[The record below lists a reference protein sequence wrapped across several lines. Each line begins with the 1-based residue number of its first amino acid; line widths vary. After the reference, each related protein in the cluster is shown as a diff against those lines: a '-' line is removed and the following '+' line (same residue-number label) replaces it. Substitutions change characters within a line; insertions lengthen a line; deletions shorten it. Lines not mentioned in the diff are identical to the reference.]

1 MDTKKN
7 QRGGAR
13 RGAGRPKGTSKLYTF
28 RADKEVSA
36 LIDVQENKTEFLRRC
51 VTKELRERRLMEL
64 GEVIPANNIK
74 PLTLPF
80 FDIKIVAGFPIP
92 LSNDEKK
99 QDIELGSMLCPHPES
114 SYLIRVQGNS
124 MIDAGVNDGD
134 ILIVDKSNRAPTAK
148 EIAVCELNGEYT
160 VKRVIEDSEGL
171 WLVPANPEYP
181 KIKVTEGDDFSV
193 WGVVSYIIHKPH

>member
-36 LIDVQENKTEFLRRC
+36 LIDAQENKTEFLRRC

-99 QDIELGSMLCPHPES
+99 QDIELGSMLCPRPES